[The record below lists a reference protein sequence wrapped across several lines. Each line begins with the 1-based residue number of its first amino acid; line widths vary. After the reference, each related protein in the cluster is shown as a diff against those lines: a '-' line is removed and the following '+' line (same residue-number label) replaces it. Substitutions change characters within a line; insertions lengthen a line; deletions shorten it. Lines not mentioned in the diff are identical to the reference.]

1 MRKTLSLFLFSMMFL
16 LLVGCVT
23 ETTTEDLLEY
33 ADFEFLFITDKE
45 EQLSQPY
52 DTYYLY
58 FYGPYCTSCNSIKQE
73 ALTMIGLLEDDIL
86 FLVEVN
92 GLDDINPFINVEYTP
107 SLVTIED
114 NQVTE
119 IVWGGQNVLDA
130 LEALS

>member
-1 MRKTLSLFLFSMMFL
+1 
-16 LLVGCVT
+16 
-23 ETTTEDLLEY
+23 
-33 ADFEFLFITDKE
+33 
-45 EQLSQPY
+45 
-52 DTYYLY
+52 
-58 FYGPYCTSCNSIKQE
+58 
-73 ALTMIGLLEDDIL
+73 MIGLLEDDIL